1 MGEAIGYQR
10 GKSALL
16 DRHSIGYE
24 VARARYLRK
33 DEAGKVIETPSEML
47 RRVARAVAA
56 AEENYGC
63 RAYSIDQLGELF
75 YGMMATGE
83 FMPSSPILMN
93 AGRGQG
99 CCSACFVVP
108 VPDDMAGIIKASGD
122 AAWIQKNAGG
132 TGFSFSRLRPA
143 GDRIGSTGG
152 TTSGPIPFIRMF
164 SATTEAIQQG
174 ALRRGA
180 NKGDLD
186 VWHPDI
192 VSFVNLKQDLTAL
205 PNFNLS
211 VAATDAFM
219 QTVLSDPAQP
229 HLVRNTRTGKI
240 YPLRKG
246 DGSVWTV
253 GEIFALIAERAW
265 ETGEPGL
272 IFIDRINAA
281 NPTAHIAAIEAT
293 NPCGEQ
299 PLPPYESCNLA
310 SINLASLVR
319 ANVGPASFDTGRLTE
334 VIHLAVRFLDNVIDI
349 NRYPLPEVKTATLGN
364 RRIGLGAMG
373 FADLL
378 FAMGIPYDSDRG
390 VEFGAE
396 VMKIVNEE
404 SHRASQQLAEERGS
418 FPNWKGS
425 LWEQRGVPM
434 RNACTTTVAPTG
446 TISILTGCSSGIEP
460 AFALAYRHN
469 ILGGQQFLETN
480 PVFAKVAKGVG
491 GFTPEFVEA
500 IAGKGSIQGMA
511 QIPGE
516 VRRVFVT
523 AHDIAPEWHIRMQG
537 AFQAHCDAGIS
548 KTINL
553 PESATIDDVRRA
565 FLRAYEMGCKGITVY
580 RDGSR
585 PNQPLAL
592 GGKSA
597 EPAQTD
603 SKPAKTMPMDLPE
616 IMVAIR
622 VKQATPFGNMHVMVV
637 VDPATG
643 CERELFAQL
652 GKGGELACADLE
664 AICRVISLYLRVNGS
679 LEDIVKQL
687 DGIGTSLSIST
698 KDGRIASLGD
708 GLAKAVQKFFQAKKA
723 AGLESLLLGR
733 TDLALIQ
740 QGLRTVPAIV
750 SPGRA
755 DSVTHGYRVKCSC
768 GGDLVFEEGCVKCH
782 ACGHAEC

>member
-1 MGEAIGYQR
+1 
-10 GKSALL
+10 LL
-16 DRHSIGYE
+16 Q
-24 VARARYLRK
+24 
-33 DEAGKVIETPSEML
+33 DEAGTVIETPEEML
-47 RRVARAVAA
+47 RRVGYAVAA
-56 AEENYGC
+56 AEDNYGC
-63 RAYSIDQLGELF
+63 RAHTVNELGDLF

-93 AGRGQG
+93 AGREQG

-192 VSFVNLKQDLTAL
+192 VSFINLKQDLAAL

-211 VAATDAFM
+211 VAATEAFM
-219 QTVLSDPAQP
+219 QAVRSDPAQP
-229 HLVRNTRTGKI
+229 HLVRNPRTGKT
-240 YPLRKG
+240 YPLRNG

-299 PLPPYESCNLA
+299 PLPPYESCNLV
-310 SINLASLVR
+310 SINLLSLVR
-319 ANVGPASFDTGRLTE
+319 ANAGTVSFDTGRLKE
-334 VIHLAVRFLDNVIDI
+334 VVRLAVRFLDNVIDI
-349 NRYPLPEVKTATLGN
+349 NRYPLPEVETATLGN
-364 RRIGLGAMG
+364 RRIGLGVMG

-378 FAMGIPYDSDRG
+378 FALGIPYDSDCG

-404 SHRASQQLAEERGS
+404 SHRASQQLAEERGC

-425 LWEQRGVPM
+425 LWEQRGMLM

-460 AFALAYRHN
+460 AFALAYRRN

-480 PVFAKVAKGVG
+480 PVFEQVAKGVG
-491 GFTPEFVEA
+491 GFTPELMDA
-500 IAGKGSIQGMA
+500 IAEKGSIQGMT
-511 QIPGE
+511 QIPSD

-523 AHDIAPEWHIRMQG
+523 AHDIAPKWHIRMQA

-553 PESATIDDVRRA
+553 PESATVDDVRQA
-565 FLRAYEMGCKGITVY
+565 FLMAYEMGCKGITVY
-580 RDGSR
+580 RNGSR
-585 PNQPLAL
+585 PNQPMGL
-592 GGKSA
+592 GGKTA
-597 EPAQTD
+597 KPTRID

-616 IMVAIR
+616 IMVAVR

-637 VDPATG
+637 VDPETG

-733 TDLALIQ
+733 TDLSSIQ
-740 QGLRTVPAIV
+740 QGLRTIPAV
-750 SPGRA
+750 ARPGQA
-755 DSVTHGYRVKCSC
+755 DAATRGYRVKCAC
-768 GGDLVFEEGCVKCH
+768 GGDLAFEEGCVKCH

>member
-1 MGEAIGYQR
+1 VGETICYQS
-10 GKSALL
+10 GKSALF
-16 DRHSIGYE
+16 DPNSTGYA
-24 VARARYLRK
+24 VAQARYLLQ
-33 DEAGKVIETPSEML
+33 DEAGTVIETPEEML
-47 RRVARAVAA
+47 RRVGYAVAA
-56 AEENYGC
+56 AEDNYGC
-63 RAYSIDQLGELF
+63 RAHTVNELGDLF

-93 AGRGQG
+93 AGREQG

-192 VSFVNLKQDLTAL
+192 VSFINLKQDLAAL

-211 VAATDAFM
+211 VAATEAFM
-219 QTVLSDPAQP
+219 QAVRSDPAQP
-229 HLVRNTRTGKI
+229 HLVRNPRTGKT
-240 YPLRKG
+240 YPLRNG

-299 PLPPYESCNLA
+299 PLPPYESCNLV
-310 SINLASLVR
+310 SINLLSLVR
-319 ANVGPASFDTGRLTE
+319 ANAGTVSFDTGRLKE
-334 VIHLAVRFLDNVIDI
+334 VVRLAVRFLDNVIDI
-349 NRYPLPEVKTATLGN
+349 NRYPLPEVETATLGN
-364 RRIGLGAMG
+364 RRIGLGVMG

-378 FAMGIPYDSDRG
+378 FALGIPYDSDCG

-404 SHRASQQLAEERGS
+404 SHRASQQLAEERGC

-425 LWEQRGVPM
+425 LWEQRGMLM

-460 AFALAYRHN
+460 AFALAYRRN

-480 PVFAKVAKGVG
+480 PVFEQVAKGVG
-491 GFTPEFVEA
+491 GFTPELMDA
-500 IAGKGSIQGMA
+500 IAEKGSIQGMT
-511 QIPGE
+511 QIPSD

-523 AHDIAPEWHIRMQG
+523 AHDIAPKWHIRMQA

-553 PESATIDDVRRA
+553 PESATVDDVRQA
-565 FLRAYEMGCKGITVY
+565 FLMAYEMGCKGITVY
-580 RDGSR
+580 RNGSR
-585 PNQPLAL
+585 PNQPMGL
-592 GGKSA
+592 GGKTA
-597 EPAQTD
+597 KPTRID

-616 IMVAIR
+616 IMVAVR

-637 VDPATG
+637 VDPETG

-733 TDLALIQ
+733 TDLSSIQ
-740 QGLRTVPAIV
+740 QGLRTIPAV
-750 SPGRA
+750 ARPGQA
-755 DSVTHGYRVKCSC
+755 DAATRGYRVKCAC
-768 GGDLVFEEGCVKCH
+768 GGDLAFEEGCVKCH